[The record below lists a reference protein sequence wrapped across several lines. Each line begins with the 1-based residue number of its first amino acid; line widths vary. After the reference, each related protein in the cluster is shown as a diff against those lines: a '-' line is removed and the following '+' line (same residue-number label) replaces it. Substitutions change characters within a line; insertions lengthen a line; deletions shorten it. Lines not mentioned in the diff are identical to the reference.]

1 MSDESALLDRL
12 AAEAERRAGNHRR
25 IPAST
30 YRFQFQAKFTLA
42 DATAVVPYLDALGV
56 GWAYASPLLQARPGS
71 THGYDVTCHDT
82 VNPEVGTDADFAA
95 FSAALRERGMG
106 LLLDT
111 VPNHMGVGTDNRWW
125 VDVLENGPASP
136 FAAYF
141 DIAWHDHPRERLH
154 GKVLLPILGEPYGRA
169 LESGRFRPAFENG
182 TLALGFSGTAFPID
196 PRTYGLLLTPA
207 LDLARERL
215 GAEAAEVL
223 ELQSILTAVKH
234 LPPRGET
241 DPARLAEGRA
251 EIAVVKRRLA
261 DLAARHDGIAQA
273 IRCTVDRLAGT
284 PGDPASFA
292 DLDAL
297 LDAQAYRPCFWRV
310 ASDEINYR
318 RFFDINDLGALS
330 TEREEVFHAVH
341 RKLFEWIATGNA
353 DGLRI
358 DHPDGLFDPKQYL
371 DRLQTAARLGFAKQ
385 ALEADP
391 AAYPGLTWEHAEPAL
406 KERFAASPDRPLYVV
421 VEKILGPS
429 EPLPPEWATAG
440 TTGYEFLNA
449 VNGLFVPRANESA
462 MTDVYREFA
471 GRDVPFEELVYRN
484 KFLILQTSLASELH
498 VLAHE
503 LDRLAQLDRWS
514 RDFTLNGLRH
524 ALREVIACFP
534 VYRTYTDG
542 GVRDADKLIVLK
554 AVAKARRR
562 NPVLGRHVFE
572 FIRDTLLLKDLPSG
586 PASEAYRAAQRR
598 FAGKFQQVTAPVTA
612 KGLEDTAFYVFN
624 RLGSLNEVGGEPA
637 RFGLPPAELHATFR
651 DRAEQWPG
659 GLSPLSTHDTK
670 RGEDVRARINVLAEW
685 PDEWSR
691 RVTRWAALNRSHKVD
706 VDDAPAPDPNEEYL
720 LYQTLVGAWPIAGS
734 PDDDLPAFTRRVQE
748 YMNKAT
754 HEAKV
759 NTSWI
764 NPNAEYDAAVSEFIG
779 RVLDPA
785 KSGEFLAD
793 LREFAGQVTHA
804 GLFNSLAQTLLRCTA
819 PGVPDTYQG
828 TELWDFS
835 LVDPDN
841 RRPVDYGLRQR
852 VLAELDAAGSL
863 DAKKLAREI
872 LARKEDGRV
881 KLFVASR
888 ALRLRRDTAD
898 VFGAGG
904 YEPAEPLGARAE
916 HVFGF
921 VRSAGGRAALV
932 VVPRLVG
939 TLLGDSADAPIGEK
953 TWADTA
959 VRVPEAVANR
969 TWVNAFTGDRVRADG
984 QLIPAAALFA
994 DLPVAL
1000 LVAE

>member
-1 MSDESALLDRL
+1 MSDESASLDKLASEADRL
-12 AAEAERRAGNHRR
+12 AGDRRRV
-25 IPAST
+25 PSST

-42 DATAVVPYLDALGV
+42 DATAVLPYLHTLGV
-56 GWAYASPLLQARPGS
+56 GWAYASPILQARPGS

-82 VNPEVGTDADFAA
+82 VNPEVGTDADFAT
-95 FSAALRERGMG
+95 FAAGLRESGMG

-154 GKVLLPILGEPYGRA
+154 GKVLLPILGEQYGRA
-169 LESGRFRPAFENG
+169 LESGQFRPRFECG
-182 TLALGFSGTAFPID
+182 SLTLCFSGTNFPID
-196 PRTYGLLLTPA
+196 PRTYALILTPA
-207 LDLARERL
+207 LELARERL
-215 GAEAAEVL
+215 GAELPEVL
-223 ELQSILTAVKH
+223 ELQSILNAVRH
-234 LPPRGET
+234 LPSRSET
-241 DPARLAEGRA
+241 DSARLAEGRA

-261 DLAARHDGIAQA
+261 NLVARHDDVAEA
-273 IRCTVDRLAGT
+273 IRSTVERIAGVS
-284 PGDPASFA
+284 GDPSSFA
-292 DLDAL
+292 ELDAL
-297 LDAQAYRPCFWRV
+297 LDAQAYRPSFWRV

-341 RKLFEWIATGNA
+341 RKLLAWIGSGDA

-371 DRLQTAARLGFAKQ
+371 DRLQLAARLGFAKQ
-385 ALEADP
+385 AFDASPNDFS
-391 AAYPGLTWEHAEPAL
+391 GLTWEQAEPAL
-406 KERFAASPDRPLYVV
+406 KERFAAKPDRPLYVV
-421 VEKILGPS
+421 VEKILGPN
-429 EPLPPEWATAG
+429 EPLPPEWATGG

-462 MTDVYREFA
+462 MTNVYRGFA
-471 GRDVPFEELVYRN
+471 GRDVAFEELVYRN

-534 VYRTYTDG
+534 VYRTYTNG
-542 GVRDADKLIVLK
+542 GVRDADKLVVLK
-554 AVAKARRR
+554 AIAKARRR
-562 NPVLGRHVFE
+562 NPVLGRQVFD

-586 PASEAYRAAQRR
+586 PASEAYRSAQRR

-637 RFGLPPAELHATFR
+637 RFGLPPAELHAYFR
-651 DRAEQWPG
+651 DRAEKWPG

-685 PDEWSR
+685 PEEWSQ
-691 RVTRWAALNRSHKVD
+691 RVSRWAAWNRSQKLD
-706 VDDAPAPDPNEEYL
+706 VEDSQAPDANEEYL
-720 LYQTLVGAWPIAGS
+720 LYQTLIGAWPVAGS
-734 PDDDLPAFTRRVQE
+734 VDDDPAAFTRRIQE
-748 YMNKAT
+748 YMSKAT

-764 NPNAEYDAAVSEFIG
+764 NPNADYDAAVAEFIA
-779 RVLDPA
+779 RVLDPQ

-793 LREFAGQVTHA
+793 LREFVGRVTHV

-841 RRPVDYGLRQR
+841 RRPVDYELRQR
-852 VLAELDAAGSL
+852 MLGELDAASSL

-872 LARKEDGRV
+872 LASKEDGRV
-881 KLFVASR
+881 KLFVTSR
-888 ALRLRRDTAD
+888 ALRLRRELSDA
-898 VFGAGG
+898 FGTGS
-904 YEPAEPLGARAE
+904 YDPVESVGAKAE
-916 HVFGF
+916 HLFAF
-921 VRSAGGRAALV
+921 VRSAGDKAVLV
-932 VVPRLVG
+932 AIPRLIG
-939 TLLGDSADAPIGEK
+939 TLLGDSRELPIGPK
-953 TWADTA
+953 TWAETA
-959 VRVPEAVANR
+959 VRLPESFANR
-969 TWVNAFTGDRVRADG
+969 TWVNALTGDRLRADG
-984 QLIPAAALFA
+984 VAIPAAALFA
-994 DLPVAL
+994 DFPVAL
-1000 LVAE
+1000 LVVE